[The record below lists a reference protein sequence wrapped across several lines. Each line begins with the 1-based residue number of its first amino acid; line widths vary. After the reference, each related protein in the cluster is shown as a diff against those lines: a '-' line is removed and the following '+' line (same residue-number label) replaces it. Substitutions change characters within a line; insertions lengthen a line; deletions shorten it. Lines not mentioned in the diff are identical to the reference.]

1 MDGLRVPV
9 PVWKDC
15 RIFSDVFEEVIEMA
29 RYFKNRSAAQGK
41 FPGELTFIGRQKME
55 KVTIHLIQYNEH
67 LIEETDVASLAEVNE
82 KRIAGTIAWI
92 DITGLHDTDTI
103 ATAGTHFAI
112 HPLTLEDIINT
123 GQRPKAEDFEDYISI
138 MVKMLRL
145 EKTDGK
151 IHSEQLAMVMGTDYL
166 ITFQERPGDVF
177 DPVRERLR
185 LMKGRVRRSGPD
197 YLMYALLDTIV
208 DNYLVLIERLGE
220 QIEAI
225 EPVIID
231 NPGPEI
237 LSQINEYRRE
247 LHFLRSSIRPGR
259 DAIRDF
265 SRLESDL
272 ITTTTTI
279 FLRDLNDLGT
289 QAVEAMDTYR
299 EILKDQLDSHSA
311 SSGNRLNET
320 MKFLTV
326 FSAVFIPLSLLAGI
340 YGTNFSHVPE
350 FALKYGY
357 FMFWGALVL
366 VAGGMILFF
375 RRKKWL

>member
-1 MDGLRVPV
+1 
-9 PVWKDC
+9 
-15 RIFSDVFEEVIEMA
+15 
-29 RYFKNRSAAQGK
+29 
-41 FPGELTFIGRQKME
+41 
-55 KVTIHLIQYNEH
+55 
-67 LIEETDVASLAEVNE
+67 
-82 KRIAGTIAWI
+82 
-92 DITGLHDTDTI
+92 
-103 ATAGTHFAI
+103 
-112 HPLTLEDIINT
+112 
-123 GQRPKAEDFEDYISI
+123 
-138 MVKMLRL
+138 
-145 EKTDGK
+145 
-151 IHSEQLAMVMGTDYL
+151 
-166 ITFQERPGDVF
+166 
-177 DPVRERLR
+177 
-185 LMKGRVRRSGPD
+185 
-197 YLMYALLDTIV
+197 
-208 DNYLVLIERLGE
+208 
-220 QIEAI
+220 
-225 EPVIID
+225 
-231 NPGPEI
+231 
-237 LSQINEYRRE
+237 
-247 LHFLRSSIRPGR
+247 
-259 DAIRDF
+259 
-265 SRLESDL
+265 LESDL

>member
-1 MDGLRVPV
+1 
-9 PVWKDC
+9 
-15 RIFSDVFEEVIEMA
+15 MA

-67 LIEETDVASLAEVNE
+67 LIEETDVTSLAEIKE
-82 KRIAGTIAWI
+82 KRLAGTIAWI

-103 ATAGTHFAI
+103 ATAGIHFAI

-145 EKTDGK
+145 EKTDSK

-272 ITTTTTI
+272 ITTATTI

-299 EILKDQLDSHSA
+299 ELLKDQLDSHSA

>member
-1 MDGLRVPV
+1 MDGPQAPMVA
-9 PVWKDC
+9 WKDC
-15 RIFSDVFEEVIEMA
+15 RIFSDVFEEVTEMA

-41 FPGELTFIGRQKME
+41 PPGELTFIGRQKME
-55 KVTIHLIQYNEH
+55 KVKIHLIQYNEQ
-67 LIEETDVASLAEVNE
+67 LIEETDVVSLAEIKE
-82 KRIAGTIAWI
+82 KRIAGTIAWL
-92 DITGLHDTDTI
+92 DIIGLHDTETI
-103 ATAGTHFAI
+103 ATVGVNYSI

-123 GQRPKAEDFEDYISI
+123 GQRPKVEEFEDYISV

-145 EKTDGK
+145 ESADNK
-151 IHSEQLAMVMGTDYL
+151 IHGEQLAFVMGTDYL

-185 LMKGRVRRSGPD
+185 LMKGRVRRSGTD

-225 EPVIID
+225 EPIIID
-231 NPGPEI
+231 NPGPGI

-272 ITTTTTI
+272 ITSTTTI

-289 QAVEAMDTYR
+289 HAVEAMDTYR
-299 EILKDQLDSHSA
+299 EILKDQLDSYSA
-311 SSGNRLNET
+311 SSGNRLNEV

-326 FSAVFIPLSLLAGI
+326 FSAIFIPLTLMAGI
-340 YGTNFSHVPE
+340 YGTNFSYLPE
-350 FALKYGY
+350 LYYKYSY
-357 FMFWGALVL
+357 FIFLGVL
-366 VAGGMILFF
+366 AVLAIIMILIFK
-375 RRKKWL
+375 RKKWL